1 MPQHSRHKKA
11 QKAQNGLAELLR
23 FLCFLAASRFLSDWR
38 LVIYFA
44 AQNASKPWDLIN
56 CYCQQSCK
64 FTACKPFRP
73 RSSNQNTAA
82 VRGIAL
88 VHGIEISN
96 GHEDNSVLIV
106 NDEPVQLTLMGNLLH
121 KAGYSVLTAEDGVD
135 GLTLA
140 KQKRPDLVISDVS
153 MPRMNGLEFCREIR
167 ADSELQTVPI
177 LLVSALEKDTESV
190 VAGLRAGADD
200 YLEVPFDSARLV
212 AKVSRLLERSRLE
225 ASYRD
230 LVEHASDMIFTQD
243 LAGKL
248 TGVNLAVQNF
258 LGRKPEEII
267 GNSFFA
273 IFGVIPESNGFAGS
287 LSRQEAREFRH
298 QFLARSAA
306 GEDRW
311 LDLIVSP
318 IKDKL
323 DETIG
328 FRGLA
333 RDITERKHFEEA
345 LRDSEERYRLLFEST
360 PQPIWVYREDTL
372 SFLAVNEAATR
383 TYGFTRDEFLAM
395 TIDDIRPGEDV
406 PTLLIKND
414 PNDLVISSPWRH
426 KTKDGKTIYVEMSSH
441 PVVFDGKNSRLVI
454 VNDVTERKLLDE
466 KQQRLHT
473 SLQQSA
479 MEWRQTFNA
488 IDFPVL
494 IVDLEGAIKR
504 SNLAAEQIIGIE
516 AEKIGGTTLGQLG
529 ESQPWKK
536 AAEILENIRLN
547 SAPVTE
553 EVKDDVTGKTWAI
566 TLYHINEF
574 GSAGERAI
582 LIAHDITKRVELEA
596 SLRQSEMMSLLGSL
610 VAGVAHEVRNP
621 LFGISSIIDAFET
634 RFSDRTEYLRY
645 TNVLRDEIGRLT
657 ILMEE
662 LLEYG
667 KPFRGDLYLL
677 SMEEMISRSIR
688 ACMPAAEVAH
698 VNLKS
703 KIEDSLPK
711 IRIDRRR
718 LSKVFVNLIENAIQH
733 SPQKSSVTVEAAKI
747 VDGNQEWVECA
758 IRDSGAGILAEDLPK
773 IFEPFFSKRR
783 GGTGLGLAIAQRIM
797 QEHGGKLIAGN
808 NPEGGAFMIA
818 RFPIPVEG
826 DA

>member
-1 MPQHSRHKKA
+1 M
-11 QKAQNGLAELLR
+11 
-23 FLCFLAASRFLSDWR
+23 
-38 LVIYFA
+38 
-44 AQNASKPWDLIN
+44 
-56 CYCQQSCK
+56 
-64 FTACKPFRP
+64 
-73 RSSNQNTAA
+73 
-82 VRGIAL
+82 
-88 VHGIEISN
+88 HGVEISN

-106 NDEPVQLTLMGNLLH
+106 NDDPDQLKLMGSLLA
-121 KAGYSVLTAEDGVD
+121 KAGYSVVTAVDGVD
-135 GLTLA
+135 GLTRA
-140 KQKRPDLVISDVS
+140 KRERPDLVISDVT
-153 MPRMNGLEFCREIR
+153 MPRMNGLEFCRELR
-167 ADSELQTVPI
+167 ADTELKTVPI
-177 LLVSALEKDTESV
+177 LLVTALQKDTASA

-200 YLEVPFDSARLV
+200 YLEFPFDSARLV

-243 LAGKL
+243 LAGRL
-248 TGVNLAVQNF
+248 TSINLAGERF
-258 LGRKPEEII
+258 LGRKQEELI

-273 IFGVIPESNGFAGS
+273 VFGIIPESNGFAGS
-287 LSRQEAREFRH
+287 LTRPQQAKEFRH
-298 QFLARSAA
+298 QFVAHSAA

-318 IKDKL
+318 IRDRT
-323 DETIG
+323 DETVG

-333 RDITERKHFEEA
+333 RDITERKQFEEA

-360 PQPIWVYREDTL
+360 PQPIWVYNEETL

-383 TYGFTRDEFLAM
+383 IYGYTRDEFLSM
-395 TIDDIRPGEDV
+395 TIDDLRAQEDI
-406 PTLLIKND
+406 PTLMIKNVSD
-414 PNDLVISSPWRH
+414 ADELVISSPWRH
-426 KTKDGKTIYVEMSSH
+426 QTRDKKIIYVEMSSH
-441 PVVFDGKNSRLVI
+441 PVVFDGKNSKLVI

-494 IVDLEGAIKR
+494 IVDLTGAIKR
-504 SNLAAEQIIGIE
+504 SNLAAEQIIGIG
-516 AEKIGGTTLGQLG
+516 AEEITGRTVSELG
-529 ESQPWKK
+529 EHEPWRK
-536 AAEILENIRLN
+536 ASALIETIRHYHTPL
-547 SAPVTE
+547 AE
-553 EVKDDVTGKTWAI
+553 EVKDEVSGKTWAI

-574 GSAGERAI
+574 GSVGERAI
-582 LIAHDITKRVELEA
+582 LIAQDITKRAELEA

-621 LFGISSIIDAFET
+621 LFGISSILDAFET

-645 TNVLRDEIGRLT
+645 TNVLREEIGRLT

-667 KPFRGDLYLL
+667 KPFRGDLYLV
-677 SMEEMISRSIR
+677 SMEEMVARSVR
-688 ACMPAAEVAH
+688 ACLPAADVAQ
-698 VNLKS
+698 VNLNS
-703 KIEDSLPK
+703 NVEDSLPK

-733 SPQKSSVTVEAAKI
+733 SPSGTTVSVEACRML
-747 VDGNQEWVECA
+747 DGGNEWVQCA
-758 IRDSGAGILAEDLPK
+758 IRDSGPGILAEDMPK

-783 GGTGLGLAIAQRIM
+783 GGTGLGLAIAHRIM

-808 NPEGGAFMIA
+808 NPDGGACMIA
-818 RFPIPVEG
+818 RFPIPAEG
-826 DA
+826 DR

>member
-1 MPQHSRHKKA
+1 M
-11 QKAQNGLAELLR
+11 
-23 FLCFLAASRFLSDWR
+23 
-38 LVIYFA
+38 
-44 AQNASKPWDLIN
+44 
-56 CYCQQSCK
+56 
-64 FTACKPFRP
+64 
-73 RSSNQNTAA
+73 
-82 VRGIAL
+82 
-88 VHGIEISN
+88 HGIEFSN
-96 GHEDNSVLIV
+96 GHDDNSVLIV
-106 NDEPVQLTLMGNLLH
+106 NDEPDQLTLMGSLLR
-121 KAGYSVLTAEDGVD
+121 KAGYSVLTAEDGLE

-140 KQKRPDLVISDVS
+140 RRERPDLVISDVS
-153 MPRMNGLEFCREIR
+153 MPRMDGLEFCRQIR
-167 ADSELQTVPI
+167 ADSELKTVPI
-177 LLVSALEKDTESV
+177 LLVSARQKDTESA

-200 YLEVPFDSARLV
+200 YLEIPFDSARLV
-212 AKVSRLLERSRLE
+212 AKVSRLLERSQLE

-230 LVEHASDMIFTQD
+230 LVEQASDMIFTQD
-243 LAGKL
+243 LSGKL
-248 TGVNLAVQNF
+248 TSMNLAGQKF
-258 LGRKPEEII
+258 LGRRPEEII
-267 GNSFFA
+267 GNSFFVV
-273 IFGVIPESNGFAGS
+273 FGIIPESNGFAGS
-287 LSRQEAREFRH
+287 LGRPQEAREFQH
-298 QFLARSAA
+298 QFVARSAT

-323 DETIG
+323 DETTG

-333 RDITERKHFEEA
+333 RDVTERKRFEEA

-372 SFLAVNEAATR
+372 RFLAVNEAATR
-383 TYGFTRDEFLAM
+383 TYGYSRDEFLSM
-395 TIDDIRPGEDV
+395 TINDIRAHEDI
-406 PTLLIKND
+406 PTLMIKND

-426 KTKDGKTIYVEMSSH
+426 KTRTGQTIYVEVSSH
-441 PVVFDGKNSRLVI
+441 PVVFDGKNSKLVI

-494 IVDLEGAIKR
+494 IVDLDSTIKR
-504 SNLAAEQIIGIE
+504 SNLAAEQAVGVDPEQI
-516 AEKIGGTTLGQLG
+516 LGKKVSELG
-529 ESQPWKK
+529 ETEPWKK
-536 AAEILENIRLN
+536 AAELIEEIRQTQMPM
-547 SAPVTE
+547 AE
-553 EVKDDVTGKTWAI
+553 EVKDETSGKTWAI

-574 GSAGERAI
+574 GSVGERAI
-582 LIAHDITKRVELEA
+582 LIAQDITKRAQLEA

-621 LFGISSIIDAFET
+621 LFGISSILDAFET

-657 ILMEE
+657 VLMEE

-667 KPFRGDLYLL
+667 KPFRGELYLV
-677 SMEEMISRSIR
+677 SMEEMIARSVR
-688 ACMPAAEVAH
+688 ACMPSAEVAQ
-698 VNLKS
+698 VNLES
-703 KIEDSLPK
+703 RVEDSLPK

-733 SPQKSSVTVEAAKI
+733 SPQKSHVIVEASK
-747 VDGNQEWVECA
+747 VTDGNQEWVQCA
-758 IRDSGAGILAEDLPK
+758 IKDSGAGILAEDMPK

-797 QEHGGKLIAGN
+797 QEHEGKLIAGN
-808 NPEGGAFMIA
+808 NPEGGACMIA
-818 RFPIPVEG
+818 RFPIPAGG

>member
-1 MPQHSRHKKA
+1 MQ
-11 QKAQNGLAELLR
+11 GL
-23 FLCFLAASRFLSDWR
+23 
-38 LVIYFA
+38 
-44 AQNASKPWDLIN
+44 
-56 CYCQQSCK
+56 
-64 FTACKPFRP
+64 
-73 RSSNQNTAA
+73 
-82 VRGIAL
+82 
-88 VHGIEISN
+88 EISN
-96 GHEDNSVLIV
+96 GHDENSVLIV
-106 NDEPVQLTLMGNLLH
+106 NDEPDQLTLMGTLLH
-121 KAGYSVLTAEDGVD
+121 KAGYSILTAEDGVE

-140 KQKRPDLVISDVS
+140 RRERPDLVISDVS

-167 ADSELQTVPI
+167 ADSELKTVPI
-177 LLVSALEKDTESV
+177 LLVSARQKDTESA

-200 YLEVPFDSARLV
+200 YLEIPFDSARLV

-230 LVEHASDMIFTQD
+230 LVEQASDMIFTQD
-243 LAGKL
+243 LSGKL
-248 TGVNLAVQNF
+248 TSMNLAGQRF
-258 LGRKPEEII
+258 LGRRAEEII
-267 GNSFFA
+267 GNSFFGV
-273 IFGVIPESNGFAGS
+273 FGIIPESNGFAAS
-287 LSRQEAREFRH
+287 LGRPQEAREFRH
-298 QFLARSAA
+298 QFVARSAN

-311 LDLIVSP
+311 LDLIIAP

-323 DETIG
+323 DETVG

-360 PQPIWVYREDTL
+360 PQPIWVYNEDSLT
-372 SFLAVNEAATR
+372 FLAVNEAATR
-383 TYGFTRDEFLAM
+383 TYGYSRDEFLAM
-395 TIDDIRPGEDV
+395 TIDDIRPQEDI
-406 PTLLIKND
+406 PTLMINAAD
-414 PNDLVISSPWRH
+414 PNELVISSPWRH
-426 KTKDGKTIYVEMSSH
+426 KTRTGQTIYVEMSSH

-466 KQQRLHT
+466 KQQRLHA

-494 IVDLEGAIKR
+494 IVDFDGTIKR
-504 SNLAAEQIIGIE
+504 SNLAAEHIVGVGADQILGRQL
-516 AEKIGGTTLGQLG
+516 AELDGN
-529 ESQPWKK
+529 EPWKK
-536 AAEILENIRLN
+536 ASELIEQVRTTQM
-547 SAPVTE
+547 PVAE
-553 EVKDDVTGKTWAI
+553 EVKDEATGKTWAI
-566 TLYHINEF
+566 TVYSINEF
-574 GSAGERAI
+574 GSLAERAI
-582 LIAHDITKRVELEA
+582 LIAQDITKRAQLEA

-621 LFGISSIIDAFET
+621 LFGISSILDAFET

-667 KPFRGDLYLL
+667 KPFRGELYLV
-677 SMEEMISRSIR
+677 SMEEMIARSVR
-688 ACMPAAEVAH
+688 ACVPAAEVAQ
-698 VNLKS
+698 VNLES
-703 KIEDSLPK
+703 RVEESLPK

-733 SPQKSSVTVEAAKI
+733 SPQKGAVIIEANRVT
-747 VDGNQEWVECA
+747 DSNQEWVQCA
-758 IRDSGAGILAEDLPK
+758 IKDSGAGILAEDLPR

-797 QEHGGKLIAGN
+797 QEHQGKLIAGN
-808 NPEGGAFMIA
+808 NPDGGACMIA
-818 RFPIPVEG
+818 RFPIPAEG

>member
-1 MPQHSRHKKA
+1 M
-11 QKAQNGLAELLR
+11 
-23 FLCFLAASRFLSDWR
+23 
-38 LVIYFA
+38 
-44 AQNASKPWDLIN
+44 
-56 CYCQQSCK
+56 
-64 FTACKPFRP
+64 
-73 RSSNQNTAA
+73 
-82 VRGIAL
+82 
-88 VHGIEISN
+88 HGINSN
-96 GHEDNSVLIV
+96 GHEENSVLIV
-106 NDEPVQLTLMGNLLH
+106 NDEPDQLILMGNLLR
-121 KAGYSVLTAEDGVD
+121 KAGYAVLTAEDGFE

-140 KQKRPDLVISDVS
+140 RQERPDLVISDVS
-153 MPRMNGLEFCREIR
+153 MPRMNGLAFCREIR
-167 ADSELQTVPI
+167 ADLELKSVPI
-177 LLVSALEKDTESV
+177 LLVTALQKDTESA
-190 VAGLRAGADD
+190 VAGLQAGADD
-200 YLEVPFDSARLV
+200 YLEFPFDSTRLV

-230 LVEHASDMIFTQD
+230 LVEQATDMIFTQD
-243 LAGKL
+243 LSGKL
-248 TGVNLAVQNF
+248 TSINLAGQKF
-258 LGRKPEEII
+258 LGRKPEEVI

-273 IFGVIPESNGFAGS
+273 VFGVIPESNGFSGT
-287 LSRQEAREFRH
+287 LGRIQEHGEFRH
-298 QFLARSAA
+298 QFVARSAA

-323 DETIG
+323 NETVS

-333 RDITERKHFEEA
+333 RDVTERKRFEEA

-360 PQPIWVYREDTL
+360 PQPIWVYNEDTL

-383 TYGFTRDEFLAM
+383 TYGYSRDEFLSM
-395 TIDDIRPGEDV
+395 TINDIRPSEDI
-406 PTLLIKND
+406 PTLIIKTD
-414 PNDLVISSPWRH
+414 PTDLVISSPWRH
-426 KTKDGKTIYVEMSSH
+426 RTRTGATLYVEMSSH

-466 KQQRLHT
+466 KQQRLHA

-494 IVDLEGAIKR
+494 IVDLAGTIKR
-504 SNLAAEQIIGIE
+504 SNQAAEQIVGIS
-516 AEKIGGTTLGQLG
+516 AEQILGKFVGELG
-529 ESQPWKK
+529 ENHPWKK
-536 AAEILENIRLN
+536 AVELIERIRENP
-547 SAPVTE
+547 APLAE
-553 EVKDDVTGKTWAI
+553 EVQDEGTGKTWAI
-566 TLYHINEF
+566 TLYHVNEF

-582 LIAHDITKRVELEA
+582 LIAQDITKRAELEA

-621 LFGISSIIDAFET
+621 LFGISSILDAFET

-667 KPFRGDLYLL
+667 KPFRGELYLV
-677 SMEEMISRSIR
+677 SMDEMVARSVR
-688 ACMPAAEVAH
+688 ACMPAADVAQ
-698 VNLKS
+698 VTLES
-703 KIEDSLPK
+703 RVEDSLPK

-733 SPQKSSVTVEAAKI
+733 SPQKSTVRIEALRI
-747 VDGNQEWVECA
+747 SDGNHEWVECA
-758 IRDSGAGILAEDLPK
+758 IRDKGAGIQAEDVPK

-808 NPEGGAFMIA
+808 NPDGGACMIA

>member
-1 MPQHSRHKKA
+1 MA
-11 QKAQNGLAELLR
+11 Q
-23 FLCFLAASRFLSDWR
+23 
-38 LVIYFA
+38 
-44 AQNASKPWDLIN
+44 
-56 CYCQQSCK
+56 
-64 FTACKPFRP
+64 
-73 RSSNQNTAA
+73 
-82 VRGIAL
+82 GI
-88 VHGIEISN
+88 GISN
-96 GHEDNSVLIV
+96 GHDENSVLIV
-106 NDEPVQLTLMGNLLH
+106 NDEPDQLSLMGTLLH
-121 KAGYSVLTAEDGVD
+121 KAGYSVLTAEDGVE

-140 KQKRPDLVISDVS
+140 RQERPDLVISDVS

-167 ADSELQTVPI
+167 ADSELKTVPI
-177 LLVSALEKDTESV
+177 LLVSARQKDTESA

-200 YLEVPFDSARLV
+200 YLEIPFDSARLV

-230 LVEHASDMIFTQD
+230 LVERASDMIFTQD
-243 LAGKL
+243 LSGKL
-248 TGVNLAVQNF
+248 TSMNLAGQRF
-258 LGRKPEEII
+258 LGRHPEEII

-273 IFGVIPESNGFAGS
+273 IFGIIPESNGFAAG
-287 LSRQEAREFRH
+287 LGRPEDAGEFRH
-298 QFLARSAA
+298 QFVARSAN

-360 PQPIWVYREDTL
+360 PQPIWVYNEDTL
-372 SFLAVNEAATR
+372 TFLAVNEAATR
-383 TYGFTRDEFLAM
+383 TYGYSRDEFLSM
-395 TIDDIRPGEDV
+395 TIDDIRPQEDI
-406 PTLLIKND
+406 PTLMIKND

-426 KTKDGKTIYVEMSSH
+426 KTRTGQTIYVEMSSH

-454 VNDVTERKLLDE
+454 ANDVTERKLLDE

-488 IDFPVL
+488 IEFPVL
-494 IVDLEGAIKR
+494 IVDLDGTIKR
-504 SNLAAEQIIGIE
+504 SNMAAEQILGVGPEEILGTRIGE
-516 AEKIGGTTLGQLG
+516 LG
-529 ESQPWKK
+529 EYQPWRK
-536 AAEILENIRLN
+536 AAELIEEIRLTQMPM
-547 SAPVTE
+547 AE
-553 EVKDDVTGKTWAI
+553 EVKDEATGKTWAI

-574 GSAGERAI
+574 GSVGERTI
-582 LIAHDITKRVELEA
+582 LIAQDITKRAELEA

-621 LFGISSIIDAFET
+621 LFGISSILDAFET

-667 KPFRGDLYLL
+667 KPFRGELYLV
-677 SMEEMISRSIR
+677 SMEEMIARSVR
-688 ACMPAAEVAH
+688 ACVPAAEVAQ
-698 VNLKS
+698 VNLES
-703 KIEDSLPK
+703 RVEESLPK

-733 SPQKSSVTVEAAKI
+733 SPPKSSVVIEANR
-747 VDGNQEWVECA
+747 VTDSNQDWVQCA
-758 IRDSGAGILAEDLPK
+758 IRDSGRGISAEDLPK

-783 GGTGLGLAIAQRIM
+783 GGTGLGLAIAHRIM
-797 QEHGGKLIAGN
+797 QEHQGKLIAGN
-808 NPEGGAFMIA
+808 NPDGGACMIA
-818 RFPIPVEG
+818 RFPIPAEG